1 MLRPG
6 PLYAQAE
13 SLLRA
18 RIADGTWPPGT
29 ALPAEP
35 ALAAELGV
43 SQGTL
48 RRALAALERARL
60 IEKLQGKGS
69 AVTTHSSERALF
81 HFFRL
86 RDAQGCAITPT
97 SVVTRIA
104 RDARA
109 VRITRVRL
117 LGGRAVIFERI
128 TLPAPRLAGFSLPL
142 NRELPDELY
151 VYYQRRHGVTVAR
164 AEESLGAIAADNAA
178 ARALDVAPGTPL
190 LRVDRTA
197 FDAGG
202 AAVEQRVSW
211 IDTRAHRY
219 RISLD

>member
-18 RIADGTWPPGT
+18 RIADGAWAPGM

-35 ALAAELGV
+35 VLAAELGV

-60 IEKLQGKGS
+60 IEKVQGKGS
-69 AVTTHSSERALF
+69 VVATHSSERARF
-81 HFFRL
+81 HFFKL
-86 RDAQGCAITPT
+86 RDATGRAITPT
-97 SVVTRIA
+97 SVVTRIT

-109 VRITRVRL
+109 VRIARLRL
-117 LGGRAVIFERI
+117 LEGRAVIVERI
-128 TLPAPRLAGFSLPL
+128 TLPAARFVGFTVPL

-151 VYYQRRHGVTVAR
+151 VHYQRHHGVTVAR
-164 AEESLGAIAADNAA
+164 AEESLTAIAADSVAA
-178 ARALDVAPGTPL
+178 QALDVPVGAPL
-190 LRVDRTA
+190 LSVDRTA
-197 FDAGG
+197 FDANG
-202 AAVEQRVSW
+202 AAVERRISL
-211 IDTRAHRY
+211 IDTRAHHY
-219 RISLD
+219 RFSLD

>member
-18 RIADGTWPPGT
+18 RIADGTWPPGM

-35 ALAAELGV
+35 VLAAELGV

-69 AVTTHSSERALF
+69 VVATHTSERALF

-86 RDAQGCAITPT
+86 RDAKGRAITPT
-97 SVVTRIA
+97 SIVTRIM
-104 RDARA
+104 RDARS
-109 VRITRVRL
+109 VRIARLRL
-117 LGGRAVIFERI
+117 LDGRAVIFERI
-128 TLPAPRLAGFSLPL
+128 TLPAARFAGFALPL
-142 NRELPDELY
+142 RRELPDELY
-151 VYYQRRHGVTVAR
+151 VHYQRHHGVTVAR
-164 AEESLGAIAADNAA
+164 AEESLGAIAADAAA
-178 ARALDVAPGTPL
+178 ARALDVPPGTPL

-202 AAVEQRVSW
+202 VAVEQRVSW
-211 IDTRAHRY
+211 IDTRAHHY